1 MLHSHLLNLKEKRYY
16 NANLIKFPILFA
28 FTSLF
33 STYYQLYMAQ
43 NNRTV
48 ISTVLSLLHNY
59 L

>member
-1 MLHSHLLNLKEKRYY
+1 MLHSHLLNHKEKRYY

-43 NNRTV
+43 K
-48 ISTVLSLLHNY
+48 
-59 L
+59 